1 MAVLVETLK
10 KQHTA
15 IIETLAKA
23 KTSGLVTAEGYQHL
37 SVAKNTLISHL
48 QKEDQELYPRLKQL
62 AETDPNLH
70 STLDLFARDM
80 ERVTAL
86 AIQFFDKYDKVST
99 NNDFIQDVGTLIALL
114 NFRISREETL
124 LYKEYE
130 NRIA

>member
-37 SVAKNTLISHL
+37 SVAN
-48 QKEDQELYPRLKQL
+48 PRLKQL